1 MKLPT
6 DFNFLKTIHAADER
20 IPTDAAA
27 FGADAIY
34 ELIKRYKG

>member
-1 MKLPT
+1 M
-6 DFNFLKTIHAADER
+6 IHAADER
-20 IPTDAAA
+20 IPADAMA